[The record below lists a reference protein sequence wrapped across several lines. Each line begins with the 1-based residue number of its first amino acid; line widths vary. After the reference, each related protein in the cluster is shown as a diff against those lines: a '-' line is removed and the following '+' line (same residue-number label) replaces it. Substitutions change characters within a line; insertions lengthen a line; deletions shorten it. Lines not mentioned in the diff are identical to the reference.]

1 MNDTL
6 QAVVQEELAELGYE
20 LVEFRRGGTRSRPL
34 LDVRVDR
41 LDGEPVTVADCAR
54 ASRAL
59 EARLEAAASVPER
72 YVLEVSSPGVER
84 PLFTAAHWR
93 RFVGQQ
99 VSVKSERLG
108 GRAEY
113 RIEALDGETGTEE
126 AVLADA
132 KGVVH
137 RVPLAEI
144 GEARLAFHWKR

>member
-1 MNDTL
+1 MSDSL
-6 QAVVQEELAELGYE
+6 QAIVRDGLVELGYE

-41 LDGEPVTVADCAR
+41 LDGEAVTVDDCAR
-54 ASRAL
+54 ASRGL
-59 EARLEAAASVPER
+59 EARLEASEAVPER

-84 PLFTAAHWR
+84 PLSTAAHWR
-93 RFVGQQ
+93 RFIGQQ
-99 VSVKSERLG
+99 ASVKSDRLG
-108 GRAEY
+108 GRAEF
-113 RIEALDGETGTEE
+113 RIEALEGEEGSEE
-126 AVLADA
+126 AVLVDA